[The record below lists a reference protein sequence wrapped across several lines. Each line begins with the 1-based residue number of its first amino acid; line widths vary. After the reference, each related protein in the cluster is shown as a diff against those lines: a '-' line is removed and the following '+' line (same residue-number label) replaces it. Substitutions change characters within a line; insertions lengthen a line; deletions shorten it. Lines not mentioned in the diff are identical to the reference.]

1 LHLPAVGA
9 RVNKGAAGAAYAEG
23 GPVSIVIRLSI
34 SPDPNIDWRQ
44 TSAQNEA
51 TLRSE
56 FQHIMSACIRTAA
69 AVLVCLN
76 ALGVH
81 SQADG
86 RKPQTRYLYRVSVRD
101 KQSGEKKFAFI
112 DKAGRL
118 VIGFERLPKTT
129 IAVGDFHEGRARI
142 YLRKKIDDETN
153 GNMNAAVGFIDETGR
168 VIVEPRFET
177 ARDFSE
183 GLAYVEAKDFKG
195 FVDRSGKVVIRMA
208 YRFAKDFHEGLAA
221 VGMSDRP
228 NDNDWGYI
236 DRSGKLV
243 IKQQF
248 SFADDF
254 SEGLAGVEVNGKYGF
269 IDGHGTMLIPPR
281 FDLMREERH
290 PGRTVN
296 SGRFVD
302 GLACVRVGELVGYID
317 RKGEFVIR
325 PQFTHAQDFS
335 EGLAWATIK
344 GQSKPGVQAGWIDK
358 SGRWAVTG
366 VGGFSFSEFPQS
378 GTYSNHYLDWRYS
391 EGLAP
396 FFIYS
401 GGRALRG
408 YMNRRGQVVIEP
420 RDFEHVGP
428 FVGGVASVVFHGH
441 STFKEDYGYI
451 NKKGV
456 LIWRS
461 RQ

>member
-1 LHLPAVGA
+1 
-9 RVNKGAAGAAYAEG
+9 
-23 GPVSIVIRLSI
+23 
-34 SPDPNIDWRQ
+34 
-44 TSAQNEA
+44 
-51 TLRSE
+51 
-56 FQHIMSACIRTAA
+56 MSACIRTAA

-76 ALGVH
+76 VLGVYA
-81 SQADG
+81 QTDR
-86 RKPQTRYLYRVSVRD
+86 RKPQPPHLYRVSRRD
-101 KQSGEKKFAFI
+101 RQSGEKKLGFI
-112 DKAGRL
+112 DKTGRL
-118 VIGFERLPKTT
+118 VIDFERLPKTT

-142 YLRKKIDDETN
+142 YLRKIIDDETN
-153 GNMNAAVGFIDETGR
+153 DNMNATVGFIDETGK
-168 VIVEPRFET
+168 VIIEPRFET

-195 FVDRSGKVVIRMA
+195 FIDRFGKVVIRVA

-221 VGMSDRP
+221 VGMSDEP
-228 NDNDWGYI
+228 HKNDWGYI

-243 IKQQF
+243 IKQQY

-269 IDGHGTMLIPPR
+269 IDAQGTMLIPPR
-281 FDLMREERH
+281 FDLSREVRH
-290 PGRTVN
+290 PGRTVS
-296 SGRFVD
+296 SGRFVS
-302 GLACVRVGELVGYID
+302 GLACVRVEGLVGYIN

-325 PQFTHAQDFS
+325 PQFTYAQDFS
-335 EGLAWATIK
+335 EGLAWATMK
-344 GQSKPGVQAGWIDK
+344 GQSKPGVLAGWIDK

-366 VGGFSFSEFPQS
+366 VDGFSFSEFPQS

-391 EGLAP
+391 EGLVP

-401 GGRALRG
+401 GDQALHG

-420 RDFEHVGP
+420 RDFEQVGP
-428 FVGGVASVVFHGH
+428 FVGGVALVVFHGN
-441 STFKEDYGYI
+441 STLMEDYGYI

-461 RQ
+461 KQ